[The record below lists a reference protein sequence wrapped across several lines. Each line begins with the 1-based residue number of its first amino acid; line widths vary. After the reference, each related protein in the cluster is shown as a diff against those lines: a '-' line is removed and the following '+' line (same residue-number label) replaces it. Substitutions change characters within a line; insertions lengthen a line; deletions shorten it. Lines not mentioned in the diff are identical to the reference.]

1 VVAGS
6 TFTVGDAS
14 GPNLRGTFVAPTG
27 GKILLGH
34 AGNEAR

>member
-14 GPNLRGTFVAPTG
+14 GPNLRGTFVAFDG
-27 GKILLGH
+27 GKILLGR
-34 AGNEAR
+34 AGNEGR